1 MFPSQMFTGD
11 GGNDVGA
18 LKTAHVGVALADNE
32 ASIVAP
38 FTSIDKNIASVI
50 EVLREG
56 RCCLASAFSSYK
68 FMIMYGQLETVLQ
81 LVAAWFAVGFAEWNW
96 VWLDG
101 ILVVPLAFTLP
112 LSTAAQRL
120 GPTRPTASLLGPYTM
135 ASACGVLSINL
146 ACLCIALI
154 VLRYQ
159 DCKFLTNNFQPSSP
173 QMGSDINLFIC
184 PAGYQCRQWES
195 TDISFILALG
205 DNYESSVTF
214 LMIAS
219 QYVFSAAAFNFG
231 FTYRKHWL
239 RNYPLVILVV
249 GFMFFHYWI
258 TLVPGVVSCW
268 LRINCVNEDNIAVSL
283 YNEGPVALQNDYN
296 STLMPEEFRIFLAV
310 LMTVNFLAVT
320 GWEFFVV
327 GNGYGKKLWLGL
339 IKMCFGEGTEENDE
353 SSPLVL
359 EKNKT
364 ASEEFKIEDSQQL
377 DTA

>member
-1 MFPSQMFTGD
+1 MFTGD

-38 FTSIDKNIASVI
+38 FTSIDKDIASVI

-135 ASACGVLSINL
+135 ASACGILSINL
-146 ACLCIALI
+146 ACLSIALL

-159 DCKFLTNNFQPSSP
+159 DCTAFRKRQNFVCTW
-173 QMGSDINLFIC
+173 F
-184 PAGYQCRQWES
+184 
-195 TDISFILALG
+195 
-205 DNYESSVTF
+205 
-214 LMIAS
+214 
-219 QYVFSAAAFNFG
+219 
-231 FTYRKHWL
+231 
-239 RNYPLVILVV
+239 
-249 GFMFFHYWI
+249 
-258 TLVPGVVSCW
+258 
-268 LRINCVNEDNIAVSL
+268 
-283 YNEGPVALQNDYN
+283 
-296 STLMPEEFRIFLAV
+296 STLTSTRFL
-310 LMTVNFLAVT
+310 
-320 GWEFFVV
+320 
-327 GNGYGKKLWLGL
+327 
-339 IKMCFGEGTEENDE
+339 
-353 SSPLVL
+353 
-359 EKNKT
+359 
-364 ASEEFKIEDSQQL
+364 
-377 DTA
+377 